1 MNDIADITTSAGI
14 PAFTGTKSVHFLG
27 YNNNPFMEISQNIP
41 LPFRVLTITTE
52 IYY

>member
-27 YNNNPFMEISQNIP
+27 YNNTPFMELTQNIP
-41 LPFRVLTITTE
+41 LPLRVLTITTE